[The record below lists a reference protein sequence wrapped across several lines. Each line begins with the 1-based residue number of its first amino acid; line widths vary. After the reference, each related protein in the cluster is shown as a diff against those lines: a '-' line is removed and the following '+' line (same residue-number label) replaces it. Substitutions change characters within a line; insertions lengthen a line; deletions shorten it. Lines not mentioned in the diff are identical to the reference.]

1 MNQSNRRVIVLGPEY
16 DKNTRNALQS
26 ILAELGATLN
36 TAQWNVGGS
45 QEIESITAI
54 LCGQEIIVEAETF
67 IGLTITGEVELV
79 TSVAK
84 LVAERL
90 EGEKGASP

>member
-1 MNQSNRRVIVLGPEY
+1 MNQSNRRVIVLSPEY

-26 ILAELGATLN
+26 ILAELGATLS
-36 TAQWNVGGS
+36 TGQWNIGGS
-45 QEIESITAI
+45 QEIESISAI

-67 IGLTITGEVELV
+67 IGLTITGEDEIV
-79 TSVAK
+79 TSVAN

-90 EGEKGASP
+90 KGVKGTGT